1 MSGSPKFSIITPT
14 WNRMEGGKLPR
25 ALASVETQFFGDFEH
40 ILVDDG
46 STDGTGDW
54 WRETYWNSDDRFYL
68 IQIKHQGRVIARNT
82 GMRSAQGEWICWLDS
97 DDALDPMYLATLD
110 FYSKQEPDAMIWV
123 VGAIVHGVQK
133 DKDGRHLVPK
143 WTKFRKPW
151 IPPVDSDG
159 KHVIFNSGKVGTGM
173 FAFRRECLNETGFM
187 PDWLNHNQIA
197 NGMND
202 WLGLR
207 KGDEWYDHWGDHV
220 RLVGN
225 PFGDDHAMFVAL
237 CQHFR
242 AHACGNACL
251 YTHYVR

>member
-1 MSGSPKFSIITPT
+1 MADAPKFSIITPT
-14 WNRMEGGKLPR
+14 CDRMEGGKLAR

-46 STDGTGDW
+46 SKDHTVDW
-54 WRETYWNSDDRFYL
+54 WHARHRADDRFYL
-68 IQIKHQGRVIARNT
+68 IHLDKHQGRVIARNT

-97 DDALDPMYLATLD
+97 DDAWDPMYLATVD
-110 FYSKQEPDAMIWV
+110 WYARQEPDAMIWV

-133 DKDGRHLVPK
+133 DQKGRHLVPK
-143 WTKFRKPW
+143 WTKLRRPW
-151 IPPVDSDG
+151 IPPVNSDG
-159 KHVIFNSGKVGTGM
+159 AHTLFNSGKVGTGM
-173 FAFRRECLNETGFM
+173 FIFRRECLNVTGFM

-207 KGDEWYDHWGDHV
+207 KGDEWYDHWGDTH

-225 PFGDDHAMFVAL
+225 PFGDDHAMFAKL

-242 AHACGNACL
+242 AHPCGNASL
-251 YTHYVR
+251 YIHYVR